1 MNAATKQRK
10 ALNKNKIK
18 EPKIPKE
25 KDKTLILCPLKEVN
39 IYQYIY
45 VLKNVIIIQNK
56 NALYKKFKK
65 GEKL

>member
-39 IYQYIY
+39 IYQYICIEKCDY
-45 VLKNVIIIQNK
+45 YSKQKCPIQK
-56 NALYKKFKK
+56 I
-65 GEKL
+65 